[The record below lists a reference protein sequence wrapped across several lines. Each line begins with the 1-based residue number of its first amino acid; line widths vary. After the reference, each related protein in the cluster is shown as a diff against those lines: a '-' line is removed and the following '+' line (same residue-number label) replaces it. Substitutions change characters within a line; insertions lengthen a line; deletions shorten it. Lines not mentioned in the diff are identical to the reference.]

1 MRACYSSR
9 FGDADRGVCSGD
21 VEKSIERWSSC
32 SHMGDAHTLYSCHHC
47 HHYHVRSNRCSLDVH
62 YAPPVRKKL
71 RLLNERP
78 RLLFGEL
85 APHQPLKPNITII
98 TTTEMLRYYS
108 LGNVIWYFLL
118 SEEDGTWLL

>member
-1 MRACYSSR
+1 MRATVVVLVMQTEGFVVVMWRKASR
-9 FGDADRGVCSGD
+9 GGPRVLIW
-21 VEKSIERWSSC
+21 V
-32 SHMGDAHTLYSCHHC
+32 MPT
-47 HHYHVRSNRCSLDVH
+47 HYHVRSNRCSLDVH

-98 TTTEMLRYYS
+98 TTTEMLRYYY